1 MVLYGSVCSIV
12 GERDVI
18 VVVVV
23 VVVVVRRKKGSRKNM
38 NDVTIGVRIFP
49 MSESDDE

>member
-18 VVVVV
+18 VV